1 MENTKDETNNIATNE
16 VEVEVAL
23 KEDSKLSKTR
33 LTGRLDT
40 FLKEGL
46 TLDSLDISE
55 FDGTD
60 LEDDVESVKVCLE
73 SVENL
78 SNKDIKYLFFKLN
91 RDDPKSEDISESG
104 GGVTTGA
111 TSIILPSAELQG
123 LWDSLIYDNEV
134 KEELLRYIQTS
145 LFLAEKNVNTSL
157 VGVNRVVLL
166 HGPPGT
172 GKTSLCRALAQ
183 KLSIKVVQNNK
194 YDCGVLME
202 VNSHSLF
209 SQWFSESG
217 KLVQKMFEEIKR
229 NVSDPRMFVCVLI
242 DEVESLTSARKNSM
256 SGLECSDAV
265 RVVNALLTEI
275 DKIKH
280 FPNVLILTTSN
291 ITGSIDL
298 AFVDRADIKH
308 YIGLPSPAAI
318 YQIYYSAIQELSDKG
333 VVSSNKLMN
342 YSTLRMSNTPT
353 TTTISSSLNQ
363 SQELWSLSELSS
375 GFSGRTLRK
384 IPFLG
389 LALIPE
395 VAKENEVKMDR
406 FLENMRLAVVKQKN
420 CTGELILSNNTA

>member
-298 AFVDRADIKH
+298 AFVDRADIKQ
-308 YIGLPSPAAI
+308 YVGLPSPAAI
-318 YQIYYSAIQELSDKG
+318 YQIYYSALQELSDKG

-342 YSTLRMSNTPT
+342 YSILRRANIT
-353 TTTISSSLNQ
+353 TTTTMSSSLKQ
-363 SQELWSLSELSS
+363 SQELWSLAELSS

-395 VAKENEVKMDR
+395 IAKENEVKMDR